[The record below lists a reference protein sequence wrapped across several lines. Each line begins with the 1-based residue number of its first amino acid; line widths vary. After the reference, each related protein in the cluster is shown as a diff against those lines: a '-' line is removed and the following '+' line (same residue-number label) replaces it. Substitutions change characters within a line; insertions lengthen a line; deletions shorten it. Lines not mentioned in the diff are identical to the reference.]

1 MTILCDH
8 PTAPRRAEAFIELIA
23 MAQHYGI
30 PSFFATF
37 TAAEGLWSDLQAACG
52 TAHWSERPVDATRHY
67 KRRWD
72 AFYSNFLKP
81 GTDSPIGK
89 ITRTWWRQEDQARG
103 SLHVHMAIWIE
114 GGLAEATKHASNIS
128 GTAPRGK
135 RSLSADGKWQYE
147 ELVGPEAAWR
157 NFVLN
162 VQRHD
167 CRPKCYKKKGEPC
180 TICKYNYPRK
190 MYSRVEEGGPEMPT
204 LNTTTDRWDNE
215 CYEPEDGRLSP
226 YVPLWLLA
234 SGASMNI
241 QFCTTAGF
249 LSYIA
254 KCVLFAITYPQL
266 LPPSLTHTHHSCC
279 PLHSLNRYIS
289 KPEPYG
295 TLVDTEELRAR
306 DGSASPQVR
315 FLQARIVG
323 APEAVYRALG
333 YRLRSSTPVIH
344 LPTNPPER
352 RMRSLLKH
360 VERERIQKQRAREPV
375 TEDDYAL
382 RFADGPEHIY
392 AKRPTEAAFE
402 EMLYPDFHAEYE
414 CRRHS
419 KLTKAQITAGEG
431 QLGGWWLL
439 QGEPDPKELEGDEC
453 GRIRCVVKR
462 HERKVIATAWRLPD
476 RHGPLYYYQKLL
488 LNVTWRD
495 PTPTA
500 FITPD
505 NPRGSL
511 AEQCRI
517 SCRPDGST
525 VLPDGDEAAIARH
538 EAEARLFSPEQVNAI
553 VERAMEHQDTMHA
566 MLALMADE
574 DDGDSAEPHRNATEQ
589 ADGATPMELDRDS
602 TADEERADARRMVD
616 EIGQAR
622 GAPAFMPPPD
632 LRATSMAGGL
642 VWHDTNRPGTATGCT
657 FELKSKQIDAF
668 HKLKHASAR
677 QIHAFLSGE
686 GGMGKST
693 LINLLVQLWR
703 SQGKR
708 VIVTASSAKAA
719 VSSLLHHPLIPT
731 LSPLLLPSFTTSSTS
746 HSLCSL
752 GAFTL
757 LAATHRRIHSALNV
771 LAAQARSILR
781 GPDDAQEEHGP
792 LHLATHRG
800 HNPHR

>member
-190 MYSRVEEGGPEMPT
+190 MYPRVEDGGPEMPT

-254 KCVLFAITYPQL
+254 KCVFFAITYPQL
-266 LPPSLTHTHHSCC
+266 LLPSLTHTHHSCR
-279 PLHSLNRYIS
+279 P
-289 KPEPYG
+289 
-295 TLVDTEELRAR
+295 A
-306 DGSASPQVR
+306 SA
-315 FLQARIVG
+315 
-323 APEAVYRALG
+323 
-333 YRLRSSTPVIH
+333 
-344 LPTNPPER
+344 
-352 RMRSLLKH
+352 
-360 VERERIQKQRAREPV
+360 
-375 TEDDYAL
+375 
-382 RFADGPEHIY
+382 
-392 AKRPTEAAFE
+392 
-402 EMLYPDFHAEYE
+402 
-414 CRRHS
+414 
-419 KLTKAQITAGEG
+419 
-431 QLGGWWLL
+431 
-439 QGEPDPKELEGDEC
+439 
-453 GRIRCVVKR
+453 
-462 HERKVIATAWRLPD
+462 
-476 RHGPLYYYQKLL
+476 
-488 LNVTWRD
+488 
-495 PTPTA
+495 
-500 FITPD
+500 
-505 NPRGSL
+505 L
-511 AEQCRI
+511 AEQVHLKAR
-517 SCRPDGST
+517 
-525 VLPDGDEAAIARH
+525 AIRH
-538 EAEARLFSPEQVNAI
+538 P
-553 VERAMEHQDTMHA
+553 
-566 MLALMADE
+566 
-574 DDGDSAEPHRNATEQ
+574 
-589 ADGATPMELDRDS
+589 
-602 TADEERADARRMVD
+602 RRY
-616 EIGQAR
+616 R
-622 GAPAFMPPPD
+622 GV
-632 LRATSMAGGL
+632 T
-642 VWHDTNRPGTATGCT
+642 CT
-657 FELKSKQIDAF
+657 
-668 HKLKHASAR
+668 
-677 QIHAFLSGE
+677 
-686 GGMGKST
+686 
-693 LINLLVQLWR
+693 
-703 SQGKR
+703 
-708 VIVTASSAKAA
+708 
-719 VSSLLHHPLIPT
+719 
-731 LSPLLLPSFTTSSTS
+731 
-746 HSLCSL
+746 
-752 GAFTL
+752 
-757 LAATHRRIHSALNV
+757 
-771 LAAQARSILR
+771 
-781 GPDDAQEEHGP
+781 
-792 LHLATHRG
+792 
-800 HNPHR
+800 

>member
-190 MYSRVEEGGPEMPT
+190 MYPRVEDGGPEMPT

-254 KCVLFAITYPQL
+254 KCVFFAITYPQL

-279 PLHSLNRYIS
+279 P
-289 KPEPYG
+289 
-295 TLVDTEELRAR
+295 A
-306 DGSASPQVR
+306 SA
-315 FLQARIVG
+315 
-323 APEAVYRALG
+323 
-333 YRLRSSTPVIH
+333 
-344 LPTNPPER
+344 
-352 RMRSLLKH
+352 
-360 VERERIQKQRAREPV
+360 
-375 TEDDYAL
+375 
-382 RFADGPEHIY
+382 
-392 AKRPTEAAFE
+392 
-402 EMLYPDFHAEYE
+402 
-414 CRRHS
+414 
-419 KLTKAQITAGEG
+419 
-431 QLGGWWLL
+431 
-439 QGEPDPKELEGDEC
+439 
-453 GRIRCVVKR
+453 
-462 HERKVIATAWRLPD
+462 
-476 RHGPLYYYQKLL
+476 
-488 LNVTWRD
+488 
-495 PTPTA
+495 
-500 FITPD
+500 
-505 NPRGSL
+505 L
-511 AEQCRI
+511 AEQVHLKARAIRHPRRYRGVTCTRWK
-517 SCRPDGST
+517 RLAAGPLPPGS
-525 VLPDGDEAAIARH
+525 H
-538 EAEARLFSPEQVNAI
+538 S
-553 VERAMEHQDTMHA
+553 
-566 MLALMADE
+566 
-574 DDGDSAEPHRNATEQ
+574 
-589 ADGATPMELDRDS
+589 
-602 TADEERADARRMVD
+602 RR
-616 EIGQAR
+616 AR
-622 GAPAFMPPPD
+622 GGLPRSRLPPALLNAGDPPAHEPT
-632 LRATSMAGGL
+632 RAA
-642 VWHDTNRPGTATGCT
+642 
-657 FELKSKQIDAF
+657 
-668 HKLKHASAR
+668 HA
-677 QIHAFLSGE
+677 L
-686 GGMGKST
+686 T
-693 LINLLVQLWR
+693 
-703 SQGKR
+703 
-708 VIVTASSAKAA
+708 
-719 VSSLLHHPLIPT
+719 
-731 LSPLLLPSFTTSSTS
+731 
-746 HSLCSL
+746 
-752 GAFTL
+752 
-757 LAATHRRIHSALNV
+757 
-771 LAAQARSILR
+771 AQARR
-781 GPDDAQEEHGP
+781 ARAHPKA
-792 LHLATHRG
+792 ACA
-800 HNPHR
+800 